1 MAIGILII
9 SIPIAL
15 RQASDL
21 DGIKTADKRRI
32 SMISRFRADPT
43 ISKNNPPIAKSSSL
57 VIRYPNRHIFPVMK
71 NTPNIDFPKFKM
83 FLSDIV

>member
-21 DGIKTADKRRI
+21 DGIKTTDKRSI
-32 SMISRFRADPT
+32 SMIKRFRADPKM
-43 ISKNNPPIAKSSSL
+43 SKRNPPIAKSSSL
-57 VIRYPNRHIFPVMK
+57 VIKYPNRHIFPSK
-71 NTPNIDFPKFKM
+71 KQSPKTDFPI
-83 FLSDIV
+83 LIIS